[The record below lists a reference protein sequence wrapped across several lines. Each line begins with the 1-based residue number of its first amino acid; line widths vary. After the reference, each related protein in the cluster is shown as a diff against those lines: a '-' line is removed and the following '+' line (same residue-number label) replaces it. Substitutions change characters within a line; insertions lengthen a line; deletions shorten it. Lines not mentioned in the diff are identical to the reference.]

1 MGAQPRPRP
10 SAPSACQSFRSGGI
24 STRRAPAASTAR
36 RGHGK
41 GPPAPRRVPVAAE
54 AVLLHVEAPGLRI
67 KAKDSARPLHFASVP
82 TFPHGWPHRP
92 QRSAW
97 VRGFALQAADKNPV
111 STRGTGR
118 ASLLDMAPF
127 GLAHVACGDVLSL
140 PVSQRMIHF
149 CPYARR
155 GGSARPQVVGTY
167 IAKAVGGMAK
177 CNPAPAPW
185 GSAVSPNEGRESHGL
200 LLPDLC
206 PASDTP
212 AQAPRDA
219 TPLGGR

>member
-1 MGAQPRPRP
+1 M
-10 SAPSACQSFRSGGI
+10 
-24 STRRAPAASTAR
+24 
-36 RGHGK
+36 
-41 GPPAPRRVPVAAE
+41 
-54 AVLLHVEAPGLRI
+54 EAPGLRI
-67 KAKDSARPLHFASVP
+67 KARNSARPLHFASVP
-82 TFPHGWPHRP
+82 KFSHGWPHRP

-118 ASLLDMAPF
+118 ASLLDMTPF

-167 IAKAVGGMAK
+167 IAKAVGGMPK

-185 GSAVSPNEGRESHGL
+185 GSAVSPNERRPGKPRAAVARFMPGIRYARPGPSRCHPPRRATSSL
-200 LLPDLC
+200 LSRP
-206 PASDTP
+206 PTS
-212 AQAPRDA
+212 
-219 TPLGGR
+219 LGMSAAGEAHVQ